1 MHCAAQC
8 CAAQFWYV
16 SRRARLR
23 RIGGRQS
30 TATGTVTR
38 AQPLALRACGA
49 RLRGGTSR
57 RNPRLETL
65 CRISNVSERTLT
77 TAFREVTGLTP
88 LQFIKARR
96 LDAAQSALV
105 RARRTDI
112 SIKSVALDL
121 GFWHLGYFARDYR
134 AQFAESPSQTL
145 ARR

>member
-1 MHCAAQC
+1 MYRAAQGCAAL
-8 CAAQFWYV
+8 AAGNPPRLGRLSARNRWRCVRAVRAYV
-16 SRRARLR
+16 EVHL
-23 RIGGRQS
+23 GE
-30 TATGTVTR
+30 
-38 AQPLALRACGA
+38 ALG
-49 RLRGGTSR
+49 
-57 RNPRLETL
+57 LETL
-65 CRISNVSERTLT
+65 CRISKVSERTLT
-77 TAFREVTGLTP
+77 TAFREVTGLSP

-134 AQFAESPSQTL
+134 AQFGESPSQTL